1 MEVVRARPWRSPA
14 ARWVTD
20 LGAQS
25 FDRVAADDDRAVPFF
40 ATFGARLVGWAAPE
54 AGARVLDLG
63 AGRAR

>member
-1 MEVVRARPWRSPA
+1 M
-14 ARWVTD
+14 TD